1 MNNELTAASP
11 RPKSKRKTILISVAV
26 VACLALVTVFMLQDN
41 QKGVD
46 IFAEEVKQRNIVE
59 LVSASGRIQPKT
71 KVDIASEI
79 YGEILWVGAREGDR
93 VEQGDLLVI
102 LDTVQLRSDVNQGL
116 YAMNEANA
124 RLSGAKSRLEQ
135 TEDEINRQTSL
146 YDRKL
151 TSETEF
157 TDSRFAYEAA
167 RSGFDATKAQAQQS
181 RARYNKLLDNLSKA
195 KIAAPMSGVIT
206 YLNAEVGEIAA
217 AQTGFTQGR
226 TLMTISNLDVFEVEV
241 EVDETEIAKV
251 ELGQQAEI
259 EVDAFPDTIF
269 TGEVVEIGNTA
280 IFVGAGTQDQST
292 NFRVKVVFDDSNE
305 KIRPGMSATV
315 DITANQQDGVFSVP
329 FSAVV
334 MRTYDMDS
342 LEAARAGQVTEDDT
356 GGVHAAESTS
366 DTTDKLAMDEEEP
379 EELKGVFVIRDGVA
393 RFVEVKTG
401 IANQKH
407 IEIISGLS
415 EQDSVISGPY
425 RVLRTIKDGEAVKLK
440 EMDKDKDK

>member
-366 DTTDKLAMDEEEP
+366 DATDKLAMDEEEP

>member
-342 LEAARAGQVTEDDT
+342 LEAARAGQVTEDDA

>member
-124 RLSGAKSRLEQ
+124 RLAGAKSRLEQ

-366 DTTDKLAMDEEEP
+366 DATDKLAMDEEEP

>member
-124 RLSGAKSRLEQ
+124 RLAGAKSRLEQ

-292 NFRVKVVFDDSNE
+292 NFRVKVVFNDSNE

-342 LEAARAGQVTEDDT
+342 LEAARAGQVTKDDA